1 MLPSLCNAGQRARRR
16 CRSSR
21 RTIRPPRCLS
31 DTWCALRS
39 PCCPPTPMRH
49 RPCASASREAGSRLH
64 CGSKSAATACQLA
77 RTLSAAV
84 RWDVVERRW
93 AEALLDSSTT
103 SASAGSVSVD
113 EDPHDSIRQ
122 LVQRR
127 RQIETPHWPF
137 YIYGRGLQRGW
148 LLAQARL
155 LFHEAATPEVV
166 DGAAA
171 GGARRVALLRDAL
184 AHARTATELV
194 ENSTAVGARCAGT
207 LALATLCGCL
217 PSAPTRICSLDP
229 SLEGPATGP
238 AGMLTLMRW
247 LFTFSCEPPQGLGPV
262 DRVNVA
268 PPAHRS
274 CHHRPR
280 EEKPTATCTTG

>member
-1 MLPSLCNAGQRARRR
+1 
-16 CRSSR
+16 
-21 RTIRPPRCLS
+21 
-31 DTWCALRS
+31 
-39 PCCPPTPMRH
+39 
-49 RPCASASREAGSRLH
+49 
-64 CGSKSAATACQLA
+64 
-77 RTLSAAV
+77 
-84 RWDVVERRW
+84 VERRW

-184 AHARTATELV
+184 AHARTATELAPASLSCAALRATLLANLLV